1 MINSKTEATVIVRPV
16 VRKKPWVNTKDFD
29 KNKLHNASTV
39 LVPDLDSYG
48 LHTGLDEEGENKFEK
63 SLGFPKGHLSSVV
76 TNDYWTNFTIK
87 LKDEPNVFHKGT
99 PREALI
105 IEVLKS
111 HSKVANSLE
120 EVTPDTDFYIEDI
133 EAEQEKNI
141 KSVEVKEEA
150 FLKFSKLS
158 SQGKKDILKIYGE
171 GGDTVSDATIKNM
184 LASKL
189 EDDPSR
195 FLKVANL
202 SKEIVK
208 TRSFI
213 FDLED
218 YGVIRKRA
226 DVYFDGD
233 NSLGDM
239 RTFSEF
245 LLMPDKQ
252 SSYIM
257 YKDRLEHAKLSS

>member
-1 MINSKTEATVIVRPV
+1 MREIKEATVIVRPV
-16 VRKKPWVNTKDFD
+16 IRKKPWVNTKEFD

-39 LVPDLDSYG
+39 LVPDYDSYG
-48 LHTGLDEEGENKFEK
+48 LHTGLTEESESKFEK
-63 SLGFPKGHLSSVV
+63 LLGYPEKHLASVI
-76 TNDYWTNFTIK
+76 TNEYWTNFTIK
-87 LKDEPNVFHKGT
+87 LKDEPNVYHKAT

-105 IEVLKS
+105 IEVLKA
-111 HSKVANSLE
+111 HGKVANSIE
-120 EVTPDTDFYIEDI
+120 DISPDTDFYIEDI
-133 EAEQEKNI
+133 EAEAEENI
-141 KSVEVKEEA
+141 KKVELKEEA
-150 FLKFSKLS
+150 FLKFAKLS

-171 GGDTVSDATIKNM
+171 GGDTVSDTTIKQM

-189 EDDPSR
+189 EDSPEK
-195 FLKVANL
+195 FLSITKL

-208 TRSFI
+208 IRAFI

-233 NSLGDM
+233 NSLGDI
-239 RTFSEF
+239 RIFSEF
-245 LLMPDKQ
+245 LLQPDKQ

-257 YKDRLEHAKLSS
+257 YKDRLEHSKLSS

>member
-1 MINSKTEATVIVRPV
+1 MREKTEATVIVRPV
-16 VRKKPWVNTKDFD
+16 VRSKPWVNTKDFD

-39 LVPDLDSYG
+39 LVPDMDSYG
-48 LHTGLDEEGENKFEK
+48 LHTGLDDATEAEFEK
-63 SLGFPKGHLSSVV
+63 KLGYPAGYLASVV
-76 TNDYWTNFTIK
+76 TNDFWTEFTIK
-87 LKDEPNVFHKGT
+87 LKDEPNVYHKAT

-105 IEVLKS
+105 IEVLKA
-111 HSKVANSLE
+111 HGKVANSIE
-120 EVTPDTDFYIEDI
+120 DISPDTDFYIEDI
-133 EAEQEKNI
+133 EAEAEENI
-141 KSVEVKEEA
+141 KKVEIKEEA
-150 FLKFSKLS
+150 FIKFTKLS

-171 GGDTVSDATIKNM
+171 GGDTVNENTIKQM
-184 LASKL
+184 LAAKL
-189 EDDPSR
+189 EDDPTK
-195 FLKVANL
+195 FLKITGL

-208 TRSFI
+208 TRAFI

-233 NSLGDM
+233 NSLGDV

-257 YKDRLEHAKLSS
+257 YQDRLEHAKIGS